1 MEWFTAAQKFNQA
14 LSSANPTP
22 GGGAAAAMAA
32 AMGCSLAMMAVQTTA
47 NRKTTS
53 EADKKILTAA
63 MNKLGGLKAQLSHL
77 ISEDSIAYTSY
88 LTAKKLP
95 KEDSN
100 RAKALEQALLY
111 AARIPADTATTAL
124 LCLREIEPLREKIAT
139 VILSDIFCAR
149 HLLKCAVHCC
159 MENIWTNMTFIEN
172 QTWTEKLEQQVSNF
186 SRELARYE

>member
-77 ISEDSIAYTSY
+77 ISEDSTAYTSY

-95 KEDSN
+95 KENPN
-100 RAKALEQALLY
+100 REQALEQALVY
-111 AARIPADTATTAL
+111 AARIPADTATAAT
-124 LCLREIEPLREKIAT
+124 LCLKEIETIQDKIAT
-139 VILSDIFCAR
+139 IIISDIYCGQ
-149 HLLKCAVHCC
+149 HLLKASIRCC
-159 MENIWTNMTFIEN
+159 VENIRANAAFIQSPDLTKKFEKQIETFL
-172 QTWTEKLEQQVSNF
+172 KF
-186 SRELARYE
+186 C